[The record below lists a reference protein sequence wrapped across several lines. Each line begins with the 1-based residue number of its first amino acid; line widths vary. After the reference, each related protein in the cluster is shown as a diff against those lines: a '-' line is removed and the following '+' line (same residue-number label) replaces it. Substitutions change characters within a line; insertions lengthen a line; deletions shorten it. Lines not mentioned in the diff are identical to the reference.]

1 MVRLL
6 FVDNS
11 ETIPHYP
18 PFEHWKPCFPEA
30 FHRVYAPAGELA
42 GLDLKDYSH
51 ILLSGSESCTLD
63 EKGWM
68 LEEEKLIHAAVSSK
82 IPLLGSCFGH
92 QLIAKAVFGREAVRV
107 RKKAELGWKQIRVL
121 AADPLWGGRGETQS
135 AFLFH
140 YDEVAFVPL
149 DKGTVLAES
158 DECAVQSFRLN
169 DAPVWGVQPHFEIGV
184 TEGLRFLRESGYSVS
199 EVQKVPPLDTGF
211 VVPLMERFLAL

>member
-1 MVRLL
+1 
-6 FVDNS
+6 
-11 ETIPHYP
+11 
-18 PFEHWKPCFPEA
+18 
-30 FHRVYAPAGELA
+30 
-42 GLDLKDYSH
+42 
-51 ILLSGSESCTLD
+51 
-63 EKGWM
+63 M

-121 AADPLWGGRGETQS
+121 AADPLWGGKGGTQS

-140 YDEVAFVPL
+140 YDEVAFVPP

-169 DAPVWGVQPHFEIGV
+169 DAPIWGVQPHFEIGV